1 MTALNTGRNTTMR
14 LGDHR
19 VEPMAAAVK
28 VFGGALVI
36 RNAAGHVT
44 KGATATG
51 CIGVGRASE
60 TFDNTAGAAG
70 DLRCEY
76 RTGVFGFANL
86 AADLVT
92 QAEVGEPLG
101 RAHDGLARSFQR
113 RHRPKA
119 SGNDN
124 HCPALAQQHRRR
136 ALPQGQ
142 VHR

>member
-1 MTALNTGRNTTMR
+1 MTALNSGRNTTMR

-28 VFGGALVI
+28 IFAGAIVM

-51 CIGVGRASE
+51 CIGVGRASD
-60 TFDNTAGAAG
+60 TFDNSAGAAG

-76 RTGVFGFANL
+76 RTGVFGYANH

-92 QAEVGEPLG
+92 QADVGKLCYIVDDQTVAKTHGGNTRSPAG
-101 RAHDGLARSFQR
+101 YVDGIEGGTVWVRLDEAVTR
-113 RHRPKA
+113 
-119 SGNDN
+119 G
-124 HCPALAQQHRRR
+124 
-136 ALPQGQ
+136 GI
-142 VHR
+142 